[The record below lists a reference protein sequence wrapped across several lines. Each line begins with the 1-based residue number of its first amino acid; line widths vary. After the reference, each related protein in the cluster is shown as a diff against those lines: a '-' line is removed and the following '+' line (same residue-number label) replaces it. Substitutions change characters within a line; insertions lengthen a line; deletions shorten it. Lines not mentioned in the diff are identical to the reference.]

1 MSFKMNERT
10 NGNEL
15 HCVLSLGF
23 KDSRHDVEMFFVPQ
37 WGKELD
43 IYVRACVCLFRKKK
57 TRLCDDDAFKE
68 EDEDKEED
76 TSSASIFLDGRL
88 FG

>member
-1 MSFKMNERT
+1 
-10 NGNEL
+10 
-15 HCVLSLGF
+15 
-23 KDSRHDVEMFFVPQ
+23 MFFVPQ

-57 TRLCDDDAFKE
+57 TRLCDDDDDAFKE

-76 TSSASIFLDGRL
+76 TSSAILFLDGRL

>member
-57 TRLCDDDAFKE
+57 TRLCDDDDAFKE
-68 EDEDKEED
+68 
-76 TSSASIFLDGRL
+76 
-88 FG
+88 